1 VKKACSKEPEGCSRC
16 KYEEIECHYSEQKHM
31 GRPRKRR
38 GIEMKRR
45 HTAVAPLDVEVLE
58 YQGENFPVDPF
69 FEQAGP
75 LFEIGELALASNYGR
90 RGGASATG
98 QNDPALR
105 HFGASDFN
113 MSMDFGAVNSG
124 LPQPGVPEEHISPK
138 KKNFVEAGPTQL
150 PVTPVPCSC
159 LAAMYLAMS
168 PLQQLS
174 TEVGAALVAVRAAT
188 NTARTI
194 LRCEQC
200 SRSSTGPVRQPF
212 DAFQNTMLLG
222 TLLPIIVNSYKRLL
236 EIVDHEVIMAQTAGY
251 KMSLGINQ
259 DDGFWDQVRLR
270 AENESLENTLMEP
283 DNWRIAVHRIL
294 RTDIYG
300 HEMMPSGLKGIIAEM
315 ERRQQRAHTDMDS
328 LKNSGSFNGLQ
339 QRQCL
344 GERNAPCLQIL
355 SVTKIA
361 MESLAIA

>member
-1 VKKACSKEPEGCSRC
+1 
-16 KYEEIECHYSEQKHM
+16 M
-31 GRPRKRR
+31 GRLRKRR
-38 GIEMKRR
+38 GIEMKTR
-45 HTAVAPLDVEVLE
+45 HTVVAPLDVEVLE

-90 RGGASATG
+90 RGGAGATG
-98 QNDPALR
+98 QNDPAPR

-168 PLQQLS
+168 PLQKLS
-174 TEVGAALVAVRAAT
+174 TEVGAALIAVRAAT

-200 SRSSTGPVRQPF
+200 SRSSTGPVRPPF

-222 TLLPIIVNSYKRLL
+222 MLLQY
-236 EIVDHEVIMAQTAGY
+236 
-251 KMSLGINQ
+251 
-259 DDGFWDQVRLR
+259 
-270 AENESLENTLMEP
+270 
-283 DNWRIAVHRIL
+283 
-294 RTDIYG
+294 
-300 HEMMPSGLKGIIAEM
+300 PS
-315 ERRQQRAHTDMDS
+315 S
-328 LKNSGSFNGLQ
+328 
-339 QRQCL
+339 
-344 GERNAPCLQIL
+344 
-355 SVTKIA
+355 
-361 MESLAIA
+361 